1 MRIVEKPGV
10 FGSVI
15 KSYEDVDIEFK
26 NFAKFVRVLPAPFFE
41 EPHLIFTLKAMHEP
55 GSKFFPNGGFE
66 VYLEG
71 GGTYSYDLD
80 QVIVHPQALGIK
92 NFSKPKNDKPVTSQS
107 TKKYVA
113 TGGPRG
119 RKPLDPL
126 EKAKQEAEALERKQ
140 RSGGKRGRP
149 SKTIN

>member
-1 MRIVEKPGV
+1 MRVVEKPGI

-15 KSYEDVDIEFK
+15 KSYEDVDVKFK
-26 NFAKFVRVLPAPFFE
+26 NFAKFIRVLPAPFFE
-41 EPHLIFTLKAMHEP
+41 EPHLIFTLKAMYEP

-92 NFSKPKNDKPVTSQS
+92 NFNKPKNDKSVINQP

-126 EKAKQEAEALERKQ
+126 EKAKQETEALERKQ

-149 SKTIN
+149 SKANS

>member
-1 MRIVEKPGV
+1 MRVIDKPGV

-15 KSYEDVDIEFK
+15 KSYEDVDVKFK
-26 NFAKFVRVLPAPFFE
+26 NFAKHVRVLPAPFFE

-55 GSKFFPNGGFE
+55 GTKFFPNGGFE

-71 GGTYSYDLD
+71 GGTYNYDLD
-80 QVIVHPQALGIK
+80 QVIVHPQVLGIK
-92 NFSKPKNDKPVTSQS
+92 NFGKLSANKVVSQP

-119 RKPLDPL
+119 RKPLDPI
-126 EKAKQEAEALERKQ
+126 EKAKREAEALERKQ

-149 SKTIN
+149 KATI